1 MKLVLLYLGAVAVF
15 AALPLSWWL
24 ATRVQ
29 DDPHV
34 RLGEANR
41 AAVDRLSAG
50 TGFGMPAGGGDSG

>member
-24 ATRVQ
+24 AARVQ
-29 DDPHV
+29 DDPQV
-34 RLGEANR
+34 RLGEDNR

-50 TGFGMPAGGGDSG
+50 TGFSMPAGGSDSG